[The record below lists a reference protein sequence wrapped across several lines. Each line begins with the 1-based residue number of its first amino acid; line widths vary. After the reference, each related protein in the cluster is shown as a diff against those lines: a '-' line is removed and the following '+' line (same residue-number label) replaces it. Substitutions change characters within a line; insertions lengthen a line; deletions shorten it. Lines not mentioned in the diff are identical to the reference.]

1 MLTQKETNVLIKTK
15 RKNCFKE
22 ATFSSKHKI
31 LQIILTI
38 VSEEEEED
46 SDSSF

>member
-38 VSEEEEED
+38 VFEEEEED

>member
-46 SDSSF
+46 SDSFF

>member
-15 RKNCFKE
+15 RKNSFKE